1 MTRIADTF
9 ARLRATHQRALI
21 PFLVAGDPDLAT
33 TAQAIEVLT
42 AAGADLLELGV
53 PFSDPIADGPINQ
66 RAAQRALAGGVTISA
81 VLDLVRQLRG
91 RHDLPVVLLS
101 YYNPILQYGLP
112 RFCKDAGASGVDGLV
127 IPDLPADEGDE
138 LVTAARAVGLDT
150 IFLLAPTSTTE
161 RIRLVAER
169 ASGFIYCVSITGV
182 TGVREALAGDLAAF
196 VQRIRAATTLP
207 ICVGFG
213 VSTPEQAK
221 HVAEIADGVIVGSAL
236 VSVLES
242 SGDRLAQLGRLV
254 GALRRA
260 IDGDRVTE
268 ANTS

>member
-1 MTRIADTF
+1 
-9 ARLRATHQRALI
+9 LI

-33 TAQAIEVLT
+33 TAQAIDVLT
-42 AAGADLLELGV
+42 QAGADLLELGV

-66 RAAQRALAGGVTISA
+66 RSSQRALAGGVTISM

-91 RHDLPVVLLS
+91 RRAVPLVVLS

-112 RFCKDAGASGVDGLV
+112 RFCADAVSAGIDGLV
-127 IPDLPADEGDE
+127 IPDLPAHEGDE
-138 LVTAARAVGLDT
+138 LIAAARAVGLDT

-169 ASGFIYCVSITGV
+169 ASGFIYCVSLTGV
-182 TGVREALAGDLAAF
+182 TGVREVVEGGLAPL

-207 ICVGFG
+207 VCVGFG
-213 VSTPEQAK
+213 VSTPEQARQLT
-221 HVAEIADGVIVGSAL
+221 EIADGVIVGSAL

-254 GALRRA
+254 GELRRA
-260 IDGDRVTE
+260 IDRDRVMG